1 MLLEKVASGDR
12 GMPLSR
18 VISDRRPEWWQSL
31 LWAVAFS
38 AVSWAFRALVGPLL
52 LTEAPYEA
60 CFPAVLAA
68 TVWGGRL
75 GGVAT
80 ALLSGFLA
88 NRAFV
93 SGPHQLDAP
102 HLWSVLIFFVV
113 ASFVIILADT
123 MAAAV
128 RREAAL
134 RAKMEVI
141 GRELQHRAKNGMT
154 VVIALI
160 QQTGRTATSVD
171 DFQSKLIDRFHALAR
186 AQTVLD
192 ESSGGPASLK
202 ALIDEVLG
210 PFDTGGRITGDMVGS
225 DVGISRDTAVG
236 LCLVLHELA
245 TNATKYGALSVPAGS
260 VGLRWTISKR
270 KVSML
275 WQERGGPLVE
285 SPTRTG
291 FGTRLFKRVMP
302 DGSVAVSFEPNGVRA
317 DIEFLAQD
325 DASQKSRAVG
335 IDHRAN
341 S

>member
-1 MLLEKVASGDR
+1 
-12 GMPLSR
+12 MPLRR
-18 VISDRRPEWWQSL
+18 VIPDKPPNWWQSL
-31 LWAVAFS
+31 AWAVSLS
-38 AVSWAFRALVGPLL
+38 AASWAFRASVAPLL
-52 LTEAPYEA
+52 LSNTPYIA
-60 CFPAVLAA
+60 CFVAVFAA
-68 TVWGGRL
+68 TVRGGRL
-75 GGVAT
+75 GGGVA
-80 ALLSGFLA
+80 ALLSGLLA
-88 NRAFV
+88 NWSFV
-93 SGPHQLDAP
+93 GGSNRLELSGA
-102 HLWSVLIFFVV
+102 HLWSFLIFAMITAFLIVLV
-113 ASFVIILADT
+113 DT

-134 RAKMEVI
+134 RVKMEVI
-141 GRELQHRAKNGMT
+141 SRELQHRAKNGMT

-171 DFQSKLIDRFHALAR
+171 DFQSKLIDRFHALGR

-202 ALIDEVLG
+202 ALIDEVLS

-245 TNATKYGALSVPAGS
+245 TNATKYGALSIPAGS
-260 VGLRWTISKR
+260 VGLRWTISKG

-285 SPTRTG
+285 CPTRTG

-302 DGSVAVSFEPNGVRA
+302 DGSVAVSFEPAGVRA
-317 DIEFLAQD
+317 DIEFSADQST
-325 DASQKSRAVG
+325 SQQYKA
-335 IDHRAN
+335 
-341 S
+341 

>member
-1 MLLEKVASGDR
+1 LITSAI
-12 GMPLSR
+12 
-18 VISDRRPEWWQSL
+18 VI
-31 LWAVAFS
+31 A
-38 AVSWAFRALVGPLL
+38 
-52 LTEAPYEA
+52 
-60 CFPAVLAA
+60 
-68 TVWGGRL
+68 
-75 GGVAT
+75 
-80 ALLSGFLA
+80 
-88 NRAFV
+88 
-93 SGPHQLDAP
+93 
-102 HLWSVLIFFVV
+102 
-113 ASFVIILADT
+113 LADT
-123 MAAAV
+123 LAAAV

-134 RAKMEVI
+134 RGQIEVI
-141 GRELQHRAKNGMT
+141 KGELEHRAKNALT

-171 DFQSKLIDRFHALAR
+171 DFQSKLIDRFHALGR

-202 ALIDEVLG
+202 ALIDEVLS
-210 PFDTGGRITGDMVGS
+210 PFDTGGRITGEMVGS

-260 VGLRWTISKR
+260 VGLRWTVGQA

-285 SPTRTG
+285 CPTRKG
-291 FGTRLFKRVMP
+291 FGTRLFKRVIP
-302 DGSVAVSFEPNGVRA
+302 DGSVAVSFEPAGVRA